1 LHILQSTHDDIDT
14 ILALYDEATALQASK
29 GMTQWPKIE
38 RSLIQM
44 EVDEGRQWKMM
55 DQGQIVCVWVVAFE
69 DPQIWGERK
78 DEPSLFIHRIANHPL
93 QRGRGLVGELVNW
106 AESYCS
112 QQNLRFIR
120 LDTVGFNEALIR
132 VYTRHGFSVLEP
144 IVLEDS
150 TGLPSHYHDGVVY
163 LFEIR
168 LD

>member
-1 LHILQSTHDDIDT
+1 MHILQSTHEDIEA

-29 GMTQWPKIE
+29 GMTQWPKID
-38 RSLIQM
+38 RSLVEM

-55 DQGQIVCVWVVAFE
+55 EQGQIVCVWVVAFE

-93 QRGRGLVGELVNW
+93 HRGRGLVGELVGW
-106 AESYCS
+106 AKSYCL

-132 VYTRHGFSVLEP
+132 VYTSHGFTALEP
-144 IVLEDS
+144 ILLDDA
-150 TGLPSHYHDGVVY
+150 TGLPSHYHDGEVY

-168 LD
+168 LN